1 MSLRSDILM
10 PDSIFKALSDASRL
24 RILLLLIEV
33 EEICVC
39 ELTQALDIDQPKAS
53 RHLAYLRKLG
63 VLSDRRNG
71 KWVFY
76 SLKSNLPPWVVQT
89 IKVCLASN
97 GSFIEEAMNKLN
109 AMGNRPER
117 QSTCCA

>member
-1 MSLRSDILM
+1 MSSSLDIQT

-24 RILLLLIEV
+24 RILLLILEV

-39 ELTQALDIDQPKAS
+39 ELTQALNIDQPKAS

-63 VLSDRRNG
+63 LLDDRRNG

-76 SLKSNLPPWVVQT
+76 SLKTDLAAWVVQT
-89 IKVCLASN
+89 IKVCLVN
-97 GSFIEEAMNKLN
+97 NENFIEEAMSNLN

-117 QSTCCA
+117 QSACCV